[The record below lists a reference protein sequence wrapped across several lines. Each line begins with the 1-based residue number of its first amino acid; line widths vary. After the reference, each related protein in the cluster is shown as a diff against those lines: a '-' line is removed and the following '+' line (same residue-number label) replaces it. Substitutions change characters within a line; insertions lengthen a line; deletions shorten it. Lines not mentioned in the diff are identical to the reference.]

1 MIPAIDTLLPTTES
15 THKMPDERPNVLLI
29 MTDEHRGDA
38 LGIDGHPIVETP
50 YLDAIAASGSHFT
63 SGYSATPVCIP
74 ARRTVMT
81 GTKASTHGV
90 FMNYHTHLAQQTLPQ
105 TLSDA
110 GYQTHLVGKLHLYPN
125 RKLYGFNSAD
135 WADNPAQHDTSVV
148 DDDYQMFLHEQGLY
162 GPDIARAHGVD
173 ENGWVARPFHLDER
187 FHFTNWCAE
196 KAMRFLERRD
206 PTTPFFLKMSIHAPH
221 APCAPP
227 QYYFDKYM
235 AMDIPEPAVA
245 EWARVFDGPKRG
257 LSVKSWRTALEPK
270 VLKQYMAGYYGAI
283 EHADHQIGR
292 VLNHVPENTIVIF
305 TSDHGEMLG
314 EHQWIRKRSAF
325 EGSAR
330 IPFIVKLPKSFEAEQ
345 GKPIGEVV
353 ELMDVMPT
361 ILDAVGVDIPDSV
374 DGASVMPLLRD
385 DDNDWRDYIHGECT
399 PMETINSGMHYIT
412 DGKEKYIYYPGRGE
426 EQFFDL
432 INDPV
437 EMTNL
442 AADPTCADRVEL
454 GRSRLI
460 SELDGRPENFVVNGK
475 LAKLDGPT
483 PSFLSGYERRP
494 ASPKP
499 TNIEGHL

>member
-1 MIPAIDTLLPTTES
+1 
-15 THKMPDERPNVLLI
+15 MPDDRPNILLI

-38 LGIDGHPIVETP
+38 LGIEGHPIVETP
-50 YLDAIAASGSHFT
+50 YLDAIAASGTHFT

-74 ARRTVMT
+74 ARRTLMT

-90 FMNYHTHLAQQTLPQ
+90 FMNYHTHLDLPTLPE
-105 TLSDA
+105 TLSAA
-110 GYQTHLVGKLHLYPN
+110 GYQTHLVGKLHLHPA
-125 RKLYGFNSAD
+125 RKKYGFDSTD
-135 WADNPAQHDTSVV
+135 WADNPAQHNTSVI
-148 DDDYQMFLHEQGLY
+148 DDDYQMFLQEQGLY

-187 FHFTNWCAE
+187 YHFTNWCAE

-245 EWARVFDGPKRG
+245 EWARVFDEPQRG

-270 VLKQYMAGYYGAI
+270 VLKQYMAGYYGSI

-330 IPFIVKLPKSFEAEQ
+330 IPFIINLPKSFNIEQ
-345 GKPIGEVV
+345 GETLGDVV

-361 ILDAVGVDIPDSV
+361 VLDAVGVDIPETV
-374 DGASVMPLLRD
+374 DGKSLMPLIRG
-385 DDNDWRDYIHGECT
+385 DNEPWRDYIHGECS
-399 PMETINSGMHYIT
+399 PMETIKSGMQFIT
-412 DGKEKYIYYPGRGE
+412 DGKDKYIFYPGTGE

-432 INDPV
+432 VNDPV

-442 AADPTCADRVEL
+442 VNDPAYADRVQQ
-454 GRSRLI
+454 GRTRLI
-460 SELDGRPENFVVNGK
+460 TELESRPENFVVNGQ
-475 LAKLDGPT
+475 LATLGGPT
-483 PSFLSGYERRP
+483 PSFLPEYKRQESP
-494 ASPKP
+494 AKALNRENP
-499 TNIEGHL
+499 L

>member
-1 MIPAIDTLLPTTES
+1 MIDN
-15 THKMPDERPNVLLI
+15 RPNILLI

-50 YLDAIAASGSHFT
+50 YLDALAASGTHFT

-74 ARRTVMT
+74 ARRTLMT

-90 FMNYHTHLAQQTLPQ
+90 FMNYQTHLDLPTLPGA
-105 TLSDA
+105 LSAA
-110 GYQTHLVGKLHLYPN
+110 GYQTHLVGKLHLYPD
-125 RKLYGFNSAD
+125 RKKYGFDSTD

-148 DDDYQMFLHEQGLY
+148 DDDYQMFLHENGFY
-162 GPDIARAHGVD
+162 EPDAARAHGVD
-173 ENGWVARPFHLDER
+173 ENGWVARPFHLEER

-196 KAMRFLERRD
+196 KSMRFLERRD
-206 PTTPFFLKMSIHAPH
+206 PTAPFFLKMSIHAPH

-235 AMDIPEPAVA
+235 AKDIPDPQVA
-245 EWARVFDGPKRG
+245 EWAKVFDGPQRG

-270 VLKQYMAGYYGAI
+270 VLKQYMAGYYGSI

-305 TSDHGEMLG
+305 PSDHGEMLG

-330 IPFIVKLPKSFEAEQ
+330 IPYIVNLPQSMKSSQGEAVD
-345 GKPIGEVV
+345 EVV
-353 ELMDVMPT
+353 DLMDIMPT
-361 ILDAVGVDIPDSV
+361 ILDAAGVDIPDSV
-374 DGASVMPLLRD
+374 DGSSVLPLIRGEKG
-385 DDNDWRDYIHGECT
+385 DWRKYIHGECT
-399 PMETINSGMHYIT
+399 PMETINSGMQFIT

-432 INDPV
+432 VNDPV
-437 EMTNL
+437 EMINL
-442 AADPTCADRVEL
+442 ADDPSYSDRVEL
-454 GRSRLI
+454 NRQRLI
-460 SELDGRPENFVVNGK
+460 GELTGRPEGFVVDGN
-475 LAKLDGPT
+475 LVKLDGPT
-483 PSFLSGYERRP
+483 PSFLPEYERVAMP
-494 ASPKP
+494 PKVVNRDGP
-499 TNIEGHL
+499 VR